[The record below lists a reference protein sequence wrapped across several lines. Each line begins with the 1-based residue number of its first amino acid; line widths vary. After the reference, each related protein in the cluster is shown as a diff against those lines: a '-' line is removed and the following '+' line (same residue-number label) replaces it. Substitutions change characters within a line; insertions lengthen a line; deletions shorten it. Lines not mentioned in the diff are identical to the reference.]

1 MEGDPKLIPKVNAY
15 KNTKVS
21 ANRTRFEVEEMLEK
35 KYKVTKTIWKKDDPQ
50 NSYFGFEYIPESGK
64 ALIYKVQ
71 VPFIEKEEREQK
83 NNRYSPKTT
92 VYDAERSYRF
102 FYHIFKALML
112 NTDIG
117 MGFEQMM
124 ASYLVVGELKDGTP
138 QNVLDKVT
146 EVIMD
151 PERKALELK

>member
-1 MEGDPKLIPKVNAY
+1 MIPKVKAY
-15 KNTKVS
+15 IDTKVS

-35 KYKVTKTIWKKDDPQ
+35 KYNVTKTIWKKDNPET
-50 NSYFGFEYIPESGK
+50 SYFGFEYIPESGRP
-64 ALIYKVQ
+64 LIYKVQ
-71 VPFIEKEEREQK
+71 IPFIEKKIREKK
-83 NNRYSPKTT
+83 NNRYSPKIK

-124 ASYLVVGELKDGTP
+124 ASYLVVGTLADGSP
-138 QNVLDKVT
+138 KNVLDAVT
-146 EVIMD
+146 EVVLD
-151 PERKALELK
+151 PERKALTLQ

>member
-1 MEGDPKLIPKVNAY
+1 MIPKVNAY

-21 ANRTRFEVEEMLEK
+21 SNRTRFEVEEMLEK
-35 KYKVTKTIWKKDDPQ
+35 KYGITKTIWKKDEPM
-50 NSYFGFEYIPESGK
+50 NSYFGFEYQPEDGK

-71 VPFIEKEEREQK
+71 VPFIEKEEREQPK
-83 NNRYSPKTT
+83 NRYSPKIQ
-92 VYDAERSYRF
+92 VYDSERSYRF

-138 QNVLDKVT
+138 QNVLDKVS
-146 EVIMD
+146 ELILD
-151 PERKALELK
+151 PARKALTLK